1 MVIASSVTASCVGTG
16 HSQHTPRPI
25 LLMEQEGANCTHRNS
40 AVNALSP
47 SDTTGTS
54 GSPVSLT
61 VELVTAPVSRLSA
74 GHQQAV
80 TAFCWSPT
88 SCHGFLLVTN
98 KLSRLSAG
106 HQQAVTAFC
115 WSPTRCHGFLLVTNK
130 MSRLSAGHQQAVTAF
145 CWSPTQQGS
154 LCQCAGHHLFPH
166 NTTAAKTLQRPKH
179 LSCQNTADA
188 KTLQLPK
195 HHSCQNTADAK
206 TPHLPKH
213 RRCQNTTD
221 AKTPQMPNGM
231 NWNGTTLLGTA
242 DNMLP
247 SFTDRCDIYTLPRTL
262 WHDSLHLPTGVTY
275 NPEHCEGLT
284 VALLTRFSCFTNR
297 CNMPTAPLTSLSHT
311 LTEKTYRSLPHPCLL
326 HHHWSTHQP

>member
-61 VELVTAPVSRLSA
+61 VELVTAPV
-74 GHQQAV
+74 
-80 TAFCWSPT
+80 
-88 SCHGFLLVTN
+88 
-98 KLSRLSAG
+98 
-106 HQQAVTAFC
+106 
-115 WSPTRCHGFLLVTNK
+115 
-130 MSRLSAGHQQAVTAF
+130 SRLSAGHQQAVTAF

-231 NWNGTTLLGTA
+231 N
-242 DNMLP
+242 
-247 SFTDRCDIYTLPRTL
+247 
-262 WHDSLHLPTGVTY
+262 
-275 NPEHCEGLT
+275 
-284 VALLTRFSCFTNR
+284 
-297 CNMPTAPLTSLSHT
+297 
-311 LTEKTYRSLPHPCLL
+311 
-326 HHHWSTHQP
+326 